1 MMFRNLIENAST
13 TGSTTFGQYGNKTK
27 WIIRISTT
35 DSSGT
40 VWVSEGVRK
49 EFEEGAVA
57 AYFSPT
63 TNNPSYSVENRETG
77 ETCYY
82 SERQVFPENRR
93 YRDSGKGPA
102 EKFTCT
108 LSYNKHEG
116 YESDREQ
123 FCNQGVSTRSGPV
136 PAVEYYTPKEAMP
149 LGTSKYVD
157 SNGFNNNFM
166 QTLRDAEAKFFTTY
180 LTDDNF
186 ETVTP
191 DGVQKPS
198 NGYNYPDD
206 VMESWV
212 YTNGSNKHPK
222 VGEPSFEGG
231 FAPKCKTGLN
241 WDILTSTGSKD
252 NWGCSG
258 TETVDWRQEVFFPD
272 LTVDDDLSTL
282 ETAGFFI
289 MPYNFKDSTPFL
301 NNLGSYKEEVGG
313 EASLEKLNALCWAGS
328 QDDKPSDLSSDP
340 DNMWFAVEIDSLN
353 TGVSNPVPVTGQL
366 NLTDNL
372 DEKYSCQW
380 KFKDSEGNDIDN
392 VGETDKLES
401 GAWNKVYGERG
412 FNASE
417 VSNPGIILKDRPDVS
432 EEENPVKQ
440 LSEEWKD
447 GSCSPSNCYRRGVT
461 ISWFTS

>member
-1 MMFRNLIENAST
+1 MFRNLIENAST
-13 TGSTTFGQYGNKTK
+13 TDSTISVSMETKQNGSYE
-27 WIIRISTT
+27 STRR
-35 DSSGT
+35 DSNGT

-63 TNNPSYSVENRETG
+63 VEDPSYSVDVDG

-82 SERQVFPENRR
+82 SERQVFPENRN
-93 YRDSGKGPA
+93 YLDSGKGPA

-136 PAVEYYTPKEAMP
+136 PAVDYYTPKEAMP

-166 QTLRDAEAKFFTTY
+166 QTLREAEAKFFTTY

-186 ETVTP
+186 ETETP

-222 VGEPSFEGG
+222 IGESTFEGG
-231 FAPKCKTGLN
+231 FAPKCKTGQH
-241 WDILTSTGSKD
+241 WQKYIRD
-252 NWGCSG
+252 NWECSG

-289 MPYNFKDSTPFL
+289 MPYNLNPDRPLRDIPDS
-301 NNLGSYKEEVGG
+301 YEEETNGR
-313 EASLEKLNALCWAGS
+313 ASLEKLNALCWAGS

-366 NLTDNL
+366 NLTDNP

-417 VSNPGIILKDRPDVS
+417 VSNPGIILKDRPGVS

-447 GSCSPSNCYRRGVT
+447 DSCSPSNCYKRGVT